1 MPKTKQES
9 KNFLKTIKEKKTYD
23 DVFQKGLIFAQD
35 KRTDLGDYSDSEK
48 ENLEREKILAM
59 LKVIQMK
66 SCQMPVICF

>member
-1 MPKTKQES
+1 M
-9 KNFLKTIKEKKTYD
+9 
-23 DVFQKGLIFAQD
+23 FQKGLIFAQD